1 MDFVN
6 GKVGISGET
15 ELLGCDVHNDKNW
28 VWGESLDDLV
38 NGEIRGPELRA
49 SVVPPNNL
57 LLCCKKR
64 APTDG
69 VRLGRG
75 QGGGEERWQLTVDL
89 PEESPHVLEVVV
101 VQEPDGGILVI
112 LFKGN

>member
-1 MDFVN
+1 MTSLMARSEGLSF
-6 GKVGISGET
+6 GP
-15 ELLGCDVHNDKNW
+15 
-28 VWGESLDDLV
+28 VWYHPTIFSF
-38 NGEIRGPELRA
+38 A
-49 SVVPPNNL
+49 AT
-57 LLCCKKR
+57 KR

>member
-6 GKVGISGET
+6 GKVGVSGET

-57 LLCCKKR
+57 LLCCNK
-64 APTDG
+64 
-69 VRLGRG
+69 
-75 QGGGEERWQLTVDL
+75 
-89 PEESPHVLEVVV
+89 ESPNGWCETGARSGRRRRKVAT
-101 VQEPDGGILVI
+101 
-112 LFKGN
+112 NR